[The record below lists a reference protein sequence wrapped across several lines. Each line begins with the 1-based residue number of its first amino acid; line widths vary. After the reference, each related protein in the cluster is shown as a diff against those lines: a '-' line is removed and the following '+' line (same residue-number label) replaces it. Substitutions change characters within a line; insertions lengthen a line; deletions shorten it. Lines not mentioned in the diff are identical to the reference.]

1 MIINAHTTSE
11 NSRSSSNPYR
21 IETKLPKDS
30 SRHCLIMADLGVCC
44 HFSITICL
52 MAHKIIFSIKEIT
65 PISLRRILHLWS
77 NPDPPNSNKSIKILW
92 SGTHHQTHLLRDSIP
107 SSSPIIK
114 TEREAPKLLHPTKL
128 RDNSQQRVS
137 VQSVELANRK
147 MQVQT
152 NEIMINHGCR
162 QRKKRKKPPLS

>member
-1 MIINAHTTSE
+1 MIINAHTISE

-21 IETKLPKDS
+21 IETKLPKYS

-52 MAHKIIFSIKEIT
+52 MAHKIIFSIKEVT
-65 PISLRRILHLWS
+65 PILLRRILHLWS

-107 SSSPIIK
+107 SSSPTIK

-147 MQVQT
+147 M
-152 NEIMINHGCR
+152 
-162 QRKKRKKPPLS
+162 